1 MIDKADS
8 DKALQRL
15 FRRFNVVDMKA
26 LFKTLKTKSRM
37 SIFRRLKEIGYL
49 SSYTHT
55 GRYYTLTH
63 IPQFDHYGLWFHQNI
78 GFSQYGTLKTSVVE
92 LVDRSSAGLTHLE
105 LNHILRIRTHNTLL
119 NLVRKGCVSRE
130 QFEKSFLYVSAAP
143 DKATMQVAKR
153 RKKVLTKF
161 REIDSVSA
169 TTAIEVLVE
178 AIHAGQLRIAPSLVA
193 SRLSLRGVCITAKQ
207 VEQVF
212 IQYGIA
218 PEKKIVE
225 SGSTPLKP

>member
-1 MIDKADS
+1 MIDKVDS

-15 FRRFNVVDMKA
+15 FLRFKVVDMNA

-55 GRYYTLTH
+55 GRYYTLAH
-63 IPQFDHYGLWFHQNI
+63 IPQFDNHGLWFHQSV

-92 LVDRSSAGLTHLE
+92 LVERSSAGLTHLE
-105 LNHILRIRTHNTLL
+105 FNHILRIRTHNTLL
-119 NLVRKGCVSRE
+119 NRVRERRVSR
-130 QFEKSFLYVSAAP
+130 QRLEKTFLYVSVDP

-153 RKKVLTKF
+153 RKKISTKS

-169 TTAIEVLVE
+169 TTVIEVLIE
-178 AIHAGQLRIAPSLVA
+178 AIHAGQVRIAPSLVA
-193 SRLSLRGVCITAKQ
+193 NRLSLRGICITAKQ

-212 IQYGIA
+212 IQYGIV
-218 PEKKIVE
+218 PEKKIAE
-225 SGSTPLKP
+225 SGSKRLKP

>member
-15 FRRFNVVDMKA
+15 FRRFKVVDINA

-55 GRYYTLTH
+55 GRYYTLAH
-63 IPQFDHYGLWFHQNI
+63 IPQFDNYRLWFHQSV

-119 NLVRKGCVSRE
+119 NLVRKGRVSRE
-130 QFEKSFLYVSAAP
+130 QFEKAFLYVSSDP

-153 RKKVLTKF
+153 RKKVSTKS

-169 TTAIEVLVE
+169 TTVIEVLIE
-178 AIHAGQLRIAPSLVA
+178 AIHAGQIHIAPSLVA
-193 SRLSLRGVCITAKQ
+193 HRLSLREICITAKQ

-212 IQYGIA
+212 VQYGIST
-218 PEKKIVE
+218 EKKIAE
-225 SGSTPLKP
+225 SSSKRLKS

>member
-15 FRRFNVVDMKA
+15 FRRFKVVDMNA

-55 GRYYTLTH
+55 GRYYTLVH
-63 IPQFDHYGLWFHQNI
+63 IPQFDNYGMWFHQSV
-78 GFSQYGTLKTSVVE
+78 GFSQYGTLKASVIE

-119 NLVRKGCVSRE
+119 NVVRRGRVSRE
-130 QFEKSFLYVSAAP
+130 QFEKTFLYVSADP

-153 RKKVLTKF
+153 RKKVSTKS
-161 REIDSVSA
+161 REIDSVP
-169 TTAIEVLVE
+169 TTTVIEILIE
-178 AIHAGQLRIAPSLVA
+178 AIHAGQVRIAPSLVA
-193 SRLSLRGVCITAKQ
+193 NRLSLQGICITAKQ

-218 PEKKIVE
+218 PEKKIAE
-225 SGSTPLKP
+225 SGSTPLKS

>member
-1 MIDKADS
+1 MIVKADS

-15 FRRFNVVDMKA
+15 FRRFKVVDINA

-37 SIFRRLKEIGYL
+37 SIFRCLKEIGYL

-55 GRYYTLTH
+55 GRYYTLAH
-63 IPQFDHYGLWFHQNI
+63 IPQFDNYGLWFHQSV
-78 GFSQYGTLKTSVVE
+78 GFSQHGTLKTSVVE

-119 NLVRKGCVSRE
+119 NLVRKGRVSRE
-130 QFEKSFLYVSAAP
+130 QFEKTFLYVSSDP

-153 RKKVLTKF
+153 RKKVSTKP

-169 TTAIEVLVE
+169 TTVIEVLIE
-178 AIHAGQLRIAPSLVA
+178 AIHACQVRSAPSLVA
-193 SRLSLRGVCITAKQ
+193 NRLSLRGICITAKQ

-212 IQYGIA
+212 IQYGIST
-218 PEKKIVE
+218 EKKIAE
-225 SGSTPLKP
+225 SCSKRLKS

>member
-15 FRRFNVVDMKA
+15 FLRFKVVDMNA

-37 SIFRRLKEIGYL
+37 SIFRRLKEVSYL

-55 GRYYTLTH
+55 GRYYTLAH
-63 IPQFDHYGLWFHQNI
+63 IPQFDNHGLWFHQGV
-78 GFSQYGTLKTSVVE
+78 GFSQYGTLKSTIVE

-105 LNHILRIRTHNTLL
+105 SNHILRIRTHNTLL
-119 NLVRKGCVSRE
+119 NLVREHRVSR
-130 QFEKSFLYVSAAP
+130 QRLEKVFVYVGVDP
-143 DKATMQVAKR
+143 DKAALQVAKR
-153 RKKVLTKF
+153 RKKASNNL
-161 REIDSVSA
+161 REIASISA
-169 TTAIEVLVE
+169 TTVIEVLIE
-178 AIHAGQLRIAPSLVA
+178 AIHASRVRIAPSVVA
-193 SRLSLRGVCITAKQ
+193 NRLSFRGISITAKQ

-225 SGSTPLKP
+225 SGSKRLKP

>member
-8 DKALQRL
+8 DKVLQRL
-15 FRRFNVVDMKA
+15 FLRFKVVDMNA

-37 SIFRRLKEIGYL
+37 SIFRRLKEVSYL

-55 GRYYTLTH
+55 GRYYTLAH
-63 IPQFDHYGLWFHQNI
+63 IPQFDNHGLWFHQSV
-78 GFSQYGTLKTSVVE
+78 GFSQYGTLKSTIVE

-105 LNHILRIRTHNTLL
+105 LNHTLRIRTHNTLL
-119 NLVRKGCVSRE
+119 NLVRERCVSR
-130 QFEKSFLYVSAAP
+130 QRLEKAFLYVGVDP
-143 DKATMQVAKR
+143 DKAALQVAKR
-153 RKKVLTKF
+153 RKKASNNL
-161 REIDSVSA
+161 REIASISA
-169 TTAIEVLVE
+169 TTVIEVLIE
-178 AIHAGQLRIAPSLVA
+178 AIHTSRVRIDPSVVA
-193 SRLSLRGVCITAKQ
+193 NRLSFRGISITAKQ

-225 SGSTPLKP
+225 SGSKRLKP

>member
-15 FRRFNVVDMKA
+15 FRRFKVVDINA
-26 LFKTLKTKSRM
+26 LFETLKTKSRM
-37 SIFRRLKEIGYL
+37 SIFRRLKEVSYL
-49 SSYTHT
+49 SNYTHT
-55 GRYYTLTH
+55 GRYYTLAH
-63 IPQFDHYGLWFHQNI
+63 IPQFDNHGLWFHQSV
-78 GFSQYGTLKTSVVE
+78 GFSQYGTLKSTIVE

-119 NLVRKGCVSRE
+119 NLVRKGRVSRE
-130 QFEKSFLYVSAAP
+130 QFEKAFLYVSSDP

-153 RKKVLTKF
+153 RKKVSTKS

-169 TTAIEVLVE
+169 TTVIEVLIE
-178 AIHAGQLRIAPSLVA
+178 AIHASQVRIAPSLVA
-193 SRLSLRGVCITAKQ
+193 NRLSLRGICITAKQ

-212 IQYGIA
+212 IQYGIST
-218 PEKKIVE
+218 EKKIAE
-225 SGSTPLKP
+225 SCSKRLKS